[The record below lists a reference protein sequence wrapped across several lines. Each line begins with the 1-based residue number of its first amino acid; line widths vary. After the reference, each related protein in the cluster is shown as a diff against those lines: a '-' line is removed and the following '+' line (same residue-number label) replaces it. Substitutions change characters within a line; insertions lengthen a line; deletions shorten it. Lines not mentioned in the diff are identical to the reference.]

1 MRIFIRRSEFMISKE
16 PKMLGNQIRVAF
28 EGDGEQE
35 VHSTGADAGTIPR
48 TDILTVGVCVITYK
62 RPKGLHRCLQSLQL
76 LQFRLSSTPHIS
88 IFVVDNDP
96 SASAQPIVQQL
107 QTLSKWPITYDVE
120 PTRGISYARNRA
132 VSLAKDCDFIA
143 FIDDDEYA
151 DPFWLDE
158 LLETQRLHN
167 ADVVAGSVI
176 PEFEGKPPAWV
187 VDGGF
192 FEKRWAKTGEEI
204 PSAHT
209 ANVLIRRQ
217 VLAGVEGPF
226 DPRFALTGGSDTLL
240 SLRLKRTGSKIVW
253 CERSVV
259 WESIP
264 PSRSNFSWVIRR
276 AYRIGNTRVR
286 CEKALPPDLRRSMR
300 SLVMGAGFT
309 LLRESLKLAP
319 SLLLQGKVR
328 AIKRLTWMATAC
340 GIITGF
346 LGIGYEEYRQI
357 HGS

>member
-1 MRIFIRRSEFMISKE
+1 MDTAVRKE
-16 PKMLGNQIRVAF
+16 LS
-28 EGDGEQE
+28 EGDAALLHESLRRF
-35 VHSTGADAGTIPR
+35 VR
-48 TDILTVGVCVITYK
+48 TTPVTVGVCVITYK

-176 PEFEGKPPAWV
+176 PEFDEGVPDWIKRAWPNGRRRGKV
-187 VDGGF
+187 RTGSQVGF
-192 FEKRWAKTGEEI
+192 AITGNCLFR
-204 PSAHT
+204 
-209 ANVLIRRQ
+209 ANVLRDIP
-217 VLAGVEGPF
+217 EPF
-226 DPRFALTGGSDTLL
+226 EPRLALTGGSDRFLG
-240 SLRLKRTGSKIVW
+240 LRLSRQGHKIVW
-253 CERSVV
+253 CNESVV
-259 WESIP
+259 HEIVP
-264 PSRSNFSWVIRR
+264 PSRSNIGWMLRR
-276 AYRIGNTRVR
+276 AYRTGNDGVL
-286 CEKALPPDLRRSMR
+286 CEKLLPREIRKSPVLR
-300 SLVMGAGFT
+300 G
-309 LLRESLKLAP
+309 
-319 SLLLQGKVR
+319 VR
-328 AIKRLTWMATAC
+328 AVIRIPIEASQLLAALLKRRRAEATKHLLNIAQAW
-340 GIITGF
+340 GTITGL
-346 LGIGYEEYRQI
+346 LGIRYEEYRRI